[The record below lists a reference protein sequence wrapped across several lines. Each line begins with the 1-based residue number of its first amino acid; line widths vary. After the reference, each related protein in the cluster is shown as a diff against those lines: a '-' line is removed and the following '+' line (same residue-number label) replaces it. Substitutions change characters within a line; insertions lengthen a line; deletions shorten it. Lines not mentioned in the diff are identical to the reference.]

1 MRSLTWP
8 YVKIPGPVKSKFLI
22 ADCGLMNKAKEGKW
36 EKLIDLHTHSTA
48 SDGSLSP
55 GELVAYAKRKK
66 AAAIALTD
74 HDTIEGL
81 EAALTAGKEQGLE
94 VIPGL
99 EISAQ
104 YPEGTMHILGYYI
117 DPSAPQLNRELQRLQ
132 DARKERNPKI
142 ISKLQSLGVPISFD
156 QVQALAKGQIGR
168 PHIAQALLQIGA
180 VSSFEEAFQKY
191 LAKGAPAY
199 VEKFRFSPRKSISLI
214 LRAGG
219 IPVLAHPFTL
229 NYTSLRDLKVLVE
242 KLKAEGLNGIEV
254 LYSEHTPDQTRDY
267 FSLVKELNLIYTG
280 GSDFHGGIKKDVDL
294 LIGTGDL
301 KIPYQ
306 IIEDLKALK
315 EGTRRKVKGS
325 RKNPIP

>member
-1 MRSLTWP
+1 VNR
-8 YVKIPGPVKSKFLI
+8 F
-22 ADCGLMNKAKEGKW
+22 
-36 EKLIDLHTHSTA
+36 IDLHTHSTA

-55 GELVAYAKRKK
+55 GELVVYAKRKK

-74 HDTIEGL
+74 HDTIDGV

-104 YPEGTMHILGYYI
+104 YPKGTMHILGYYI
-117 DPSAPQLNRELQRLQ
+117 DPSAPLLNRELQRLQ
-132 DARKERNPKI
+132 DARMERNPKI

-191 LAKGAPAY
+191 LAKGSLAY
-199 VEKFRFSPRKSISLI
+199 VEKFRFSPRKAISLI

-229 NYTSLRDLKVLVE
+229 NCPSLRDLKVLVG
-242 KLKAEGLNGIEV
+242 KLKTEGLKGIEV
-254 LYSEHTPDQTRDY
+254 LYSEHTTTRPATI
-267 FSLVKELNLIYTG
+267 F
-280 GSDFHGGIKKDVDL
+280 
-294 LIGTGDL
+294 
-301 KIPYQ
+301 
-306 IIEDLKALK
+306 
-315 EGTRRKVKGS
+315 R
-325 RKNPIP
+325 